1 MIAVIRGSL
10 FSLFCYWQ
18 KPVMNRPGRSCQNHD
33 FIIGFRAQCR
43 LVLFLINDKNRIQA
57 GDNRIMTGHYTTA
70 AIQIPIV
77 FQHIEIPCLRPAVS
91 SLGACPTDV
100 A

>member
-18 KPVMNRPGRSCQNHD
+18 KPVKSRLGRSFQNHD
-33 FIIGFRAQCR
+33 FIIAFSAQCW
-43 LVLFLINDKNRIQA
+43 LVICLINGKHRIHA

-77 FQHIEIPCLRPAVS
+77 FRHIEIPCLRPAVS
-91 SLGACPTDV
+91 SLGACPTP
-100 A
+100 AH